1 VAGRLWPLPHDGG
14 DDGGGDFSIPAG
26 IRAADSPAERRPWQ
40 AAILFTLLEAAEELV
55 RRCFSTSAVAPS
67 RSAFE
72 RE

>member
-1 VAGRLWPLPHDGG
+1 MVVTVVEATSPYPRGL
-14 DDGGGDFSIPAG
+14 
-26 IRAADSPAERRPWQ
+26 RA
-40 AAILFTLLEAAEELV
+40 LEAAEELV

>member
-1 VAGRLWPLPHDGG
+1 VAGRLSLLVVQGEHIAV
-14 DDGGGDFSIPAG
+14 DGGGEGSAT
-26 IRAADSPAERRPWQ
+26 AT
-40 AAILFTLLEAAEELV
+40 FTLREAAEELV